1 MLFSDKEMRTIRG
14 GYALRVVLTLVILS
28 FIVLG
33 VFSRISKSDNEQTL
47 TVLQSIL
54 EVKPQTSPET
64 FVNEIYTQDQT
75 LEKWGILVSP
85 LTELLRE
92 RYSIPYEI
100 NGIVILQVEE
110 GEMAEKSGLLPGDLI
125 TAVNQKSIDDIQ
137 TFLQAYSDIEQGVL
151 VKIYRNQYFKYL
163 SIGFSSLGIPK
174 AL

>member
-54 EVKPQTSPET
+54 EKNPQTSPEA
-64 FVNEIYTQDQT
+64 FVSEIYTQDQT
-75 LEKWGILVSP
+75 VEKWGVLVSS

-92 RYSIPYEI
+92 RYSIPLEI
-100 NGIVILQVEE
+100 NGVIILQVEE
-110 GEMAEKSGLLPGDLI
+110 GGMAEKTGFLPGDLL
-125 TAVNQKSIDDIQ
+125 TVVNQKPIDDIQ
-137 TFLQAYSDIEQGVL
+137 TFLQTFSNIEQGVL
-151 VKIYRNQYFKYL
+151 VEIYRNQNFKYL
-163 SIGFSSLGIPK
+163 SIGSSSLGIPK